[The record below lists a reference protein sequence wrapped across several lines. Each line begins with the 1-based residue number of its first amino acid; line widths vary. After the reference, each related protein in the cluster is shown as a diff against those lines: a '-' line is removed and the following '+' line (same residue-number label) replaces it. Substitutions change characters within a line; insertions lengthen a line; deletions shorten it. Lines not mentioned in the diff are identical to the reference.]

1 MDNESSNLGP
11 YVNTGHAKSEP
22 VASKESLPLEQTA
35 DRYTRLIRESGIAAL
50 HGKFPL
56 CLTTSDGV
64 QLAQPNN
71 FENFCSV
78 GIVGVLPGE
87 QKVISVLNS
96 IEPKYGSALYSNR
109 HKIQGK
115 MFASLTRIEADRW
128 RDLVKSTFSEN
139 DANFGFSQ
147 RLLQNCDDGV
157 LLTTLFAYIA
167 DNPNLGPRG
176 SRGQDLMLKFRYAIP
191 TFVAE
196 KNNLIGADMKE
207 IMQMP
212 YMIYERMY
220 PGIQKTLLTRP
231 ASEIYLVKP
240 QPGLTSESSDYDR
253 WAQAINSSARYPLD
267 RTVGLAATT

>member
-11 YVNTGHAKSEP
+11 YINNGHAESEAATP
-22 VASKESLPLEQTA
+22 KESLPLEQTA
-35 DRYTRLIRESGIAAL
+35 DRYTQLIRESGIAAL

-87 QKVISVLNS
+87 QEVISVLNN

-109 HKIQGK
+109 HKIQGT
-115 MFASLTRIEADRW
+115 MFASLTNIKPGRW
-128 RDLVKSTFSEN
+128 RELVESTFSEN
-139 DANFGFSQ
+139 DANSGISQ
-147 RLLQNCDDGV
+147 RLLKNCDDGV

-176 SRGQDLMLKFRYAIP
+176 SRGQDLVLKFRYAIP
-191 TFVAE
+191 TSIAE
-196 KNNLIGADMKE
+196 TNNLIREDMKE
-207 IMQMP
+207 NMQMP

-220 PGIQKTLLTRP
+220 PGIQEELLTRP

-240 QPGLTSESSDYDR
+240 QPGLTRDSSDYDR

-267 RTVGLAATT
+267 RKVGLASST